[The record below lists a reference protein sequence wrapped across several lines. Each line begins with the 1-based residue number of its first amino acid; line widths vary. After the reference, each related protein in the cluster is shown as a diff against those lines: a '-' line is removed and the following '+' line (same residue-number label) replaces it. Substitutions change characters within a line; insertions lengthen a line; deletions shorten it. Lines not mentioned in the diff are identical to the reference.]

1 MYEVTSMVLQKRY
14 WDSSVVLSDH
24 NGNIVPCTLS
34 LNTGQLLHMI
44 SPSPPDVPSKLNDD
58 DRVPTIP
65 LTVAANV
72 RVTPSPLTSA
82 QCRDVD
88 DTQVAVTQLVRP
100 MLDDGVASRP
110 PRPIPLKVTPQ
121 PAVEAALSELE
132 KLTIGAGRES
142 TELGINRLYV
152 PDTR

>member
-1 MYEVTSMVLQKRY
+1 MVLQKRY

-34 LNTGQLLHMI
+34 LNTEQLLHMI

-72 RVTPSPLTSA
+72 RVTP
-82 QCRDVD
+82 
-88 DTQVAVTQLVRP
+88 
-100 MLDDGVASRP
+100 
-110 PRPIPLKVTPQ
+110 
-121 PAVEAALSELE
+121 
-132 KLTIGAGRES
+132 
-142 TELGINRLYV
+142 
-152 PDTR
+152 